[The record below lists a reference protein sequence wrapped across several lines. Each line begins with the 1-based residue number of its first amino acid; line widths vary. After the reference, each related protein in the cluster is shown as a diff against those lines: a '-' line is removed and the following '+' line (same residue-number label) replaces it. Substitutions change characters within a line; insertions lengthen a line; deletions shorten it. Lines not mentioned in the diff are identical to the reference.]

1 MAKAVRQTKKP
12 TKRKAAL
19 ASRGRRQR
27 ETHADRLARAR
38 RLLERLR
45 AAYPAATCALHHDSA
60 YTLLVA
66 TILSAQCTDE

>member
-1 MAKAVRQTKKP
+1 MAKAAQKKKLT
-12 TKRKAAL
+12 TKRKPAADP
-19 ASRGRRQR
+19 RRR
-27 ETHADRLARAR
+27 RPHETYDERRARAR